1 MGRTNAQS
9 RGLCSVTCE
18 NAAMKKL
25 VAQFNSYLRNFR
37 LERISLLS
45 PIEIVAG

>member
-1 MGRTNAQS
+1 MAGSNERAIQEA
-9 RGLCSVTCE
+9 CVVTCE

-37 LERISLLS
+37 LERISS
-45 PIEIVAG
+45 IVMC